1 MRPIR
6 PTLVVGC
13 AIFALSAFLTWPTR
27 PTANA
32 TGEDKSAAAGADS
45 KSSKLLLHER
55 RRVETSPG
63 SGKFRVQESQ
73 VEWDPTQTAII
84 VCDMWNQH
92 WCQGAT
98 ARVAEMAPRMNEV
111 LKAARARGVFIIH
124 CPSDTMKFY
133 HDAPQRKLAQAAP
146 KVEMK
151 GTPNGW
157 CPQGEKEPPLPF
169 DNSKDRCDCSPQ
181 CPHGNP
187 WRRQIDTLEIAEN
200 DAITDNDEAYYLMRA
215 RNISNVIV
223 MGVHTN
229 MCVLGRPFSIRRMCG
244 QGQNVVLCRDLTDS
258 MHDSLSPPAGL
269 DHFRATDLVIEH
281 IEKYWCPSITSAD
294 LLAGGPFSFREDK
307 RPSVVL
313 LIGEDEYETKDT
325 LPPFA
330 DEELTPRGLR
340 VTTIHSSKND
350 PNDFRGVEALKNAD
364 LMLVSVR
371 RRTPPA
377 EQLAI
382 IRDFVTAGK
391 PVVGIRTASHAFSLR
406 DNREPPAGHSAW
418 PEFDAQ
424 VLGGHYTGH
433 LSTAKENEP
442 SAFLKIVPQEE
453 SNPILAGLTKEFST
467 HYSLYKTRPLAKTAT
482 PLVMGRAEEQA
493 EQEPVAWTNKPVGG
507 NRVFYTSLGGK
518 TDFDLPEFRRLLT
531 NGIFW
536 ALDKPVPKPMGYA
549 PSTAGGR

>member
-1 MRPIR
+1 MRKTR
-6 PTLVVGC
+6 PSLAVVFTLL
-13 AIFALSAFLTWPTR
+13 ALSMFLAWPAARTD
-27 PTANA
+27 ALA
-32 TGEDKSAAAGADS
+32 DDKSADASASAT
-45 KSSKLLLHER
+45 SKLLLHQR
-55 RRVETSPG
+55 RRVETTPG
-63 SGKFRVQESQ
+63 SGKFRVEESQ
-73 VEWDPTQTAII
+73 TEWDPARTAII

-98 ARVAEMAPRMNEV
+98 SRVAEMAPRMNEV
-111 LKAARARGVFIIH
+111 LKAARAKGVLIIH

-133 HDAPQRKLAQAAP
+133 KDAPQRKLAQAAP

-181 CPHGNP
+181 CAHGNP
-187 WRRQIDTLEIAEN
+187 WRRQIDTIEIADN

-215 RNISNVIV
+215 RNINNVIV

-281 IEKYWCPSITSAD
+281 IEKYWCPSITSPD
-294 LLAGGPFSFREDK
+294 LLAGAPFSFREDK

-313 LIGEDEYETKDT
+313 VIGEDEYETEDT

-330 DEELTPRGLR
+330 DEELSSRGLR
-340 VTTIHSSKND
+340 VTTIHSSQKD
-350 PNDFRGVEALKNAD
+350 PNDFPGLEALKNAD

-371 RRTPPA
+371 RRTPTEA
-377 EQLAI
+377 QLAA
-382 IRDFVTAGK
+382 IREYVASGK
-391 PVVGIRTASHAFSLR
+391 PVIGIRTASHAFSLR
-406 DNREPPAGHSAW
+406 DKKPTAGHAAW
-418 PEFDAQ
+418 PEFDAEI
-424 VLGGHYTGH
+424 LGGHYTGH
-433 LSTAKENEP
+433 LSTAKGNDP
-442 SAFLKIVPQEE
+442 SAFLTTIAAAKD
-453 SNPILAGLTKEFST
+453 NPILAGISGKEFSS
-467 HYSLYKTRPLAKTAT
+467 HYSLYNTKPLAKSAT
-482 PLVMGRAEEQA
+482 PLMMGRAEEQA
-493 EQEPVAWTNKPVGG
+493 ELEPVAWTNKPAVG
-507 NRVFYTSLGGK
+507 NRVFYTSLGGR
-518 TDFDLPEFRRLLT
+518 TDFDLPEFRQLLT

-536 ALDKPVPKPMGYA
+536 GLDKPVPERVSYGSSA
-549 PSTAGGR
+549 AGS